1 MCTDQPPAGH
11 RGSHQILHDGAL
23 PVQFDLEPVDSV
35 TVTTLMDNVT
45 DVFMPEQGPA
55 RRAPV
60 DIGGRRPASTMESGD
75 APEALLAEHGFS
87 VLVTVTK
94 NVRPH
99 PLPFHPPPTPSP
111 PRPQLRPLHTN
122 PPH

>member
-1 MCTDQPPAGH
+1 MCTDQIPAGH
-11 RGSHQILHDGAL
+11 RASQQILHDVDL

-75 APEALLAEHGFS
+75 APAAPLAEHGFS
-87 VLVTVTK
+87 ALGPVTK
-94 NVRPH
+94 NGRQH
-99 PLPFHPPPTPSP
+99 RILFHAG
-111 PRPQLRPLHTN
+111 
-122 PPH
+122 

>member
-11 RGSHQILHDGAL
+11 RGSHQILHDVDL

-60 DIGGRRPASTMESGD
+60 DIGGRRPPSTMESGH
-75 APEALLAEHGFS
+75 APEALLAQHAFS
-87 VLVTVTK
+87 VPWTVTQ
-94 NVRPH
+94 NR
-99 PLPFHPPPTPSP
+99 
-111 PRPQLRPLHTN
+111 